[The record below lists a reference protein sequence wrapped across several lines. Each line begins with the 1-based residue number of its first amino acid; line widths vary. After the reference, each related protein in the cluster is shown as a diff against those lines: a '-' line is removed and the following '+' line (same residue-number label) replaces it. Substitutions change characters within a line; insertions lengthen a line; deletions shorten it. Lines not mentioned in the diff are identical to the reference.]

1 MTIARFFSFLFH
13 PLIMPLVGVIIL
25 LQAISWMGMLGWEIK
40 LNIYLIVIIS
50 TLLLPM
56 LSGPLLKSKKIIT
69 DYFMPTAEERKVPL
83 LLASLLYMVRA
94 FILQRIH
101 VPLIFPLF
109 INSSSLVI
117 LLCALISWKWKISS
131 HMAILAGLVGLV
143 LAISLKWMMDLRL
156 ILGILIF
163 VSGVTGWARLKL
175 GTHTP
180 AQVYAGFGLGFTV
193 VFLIVRFI

>member
-83 LLASLLYMVRA
+83 LLASLLYMVGA